1 MAQALIPAARRL
13 RRRAR
18 RLPWLIL
25 MTDPGRGGD
34 PFAAAAAL
42 PRRCVVI
49 VRHDSAPRRAELA
62 TGLARL
68 CRARGL
74 GLSVARD
81 ARLALR
87 LGAGLHLA
95 DGMMP
100 PLLWRLHGRGLL
112 TAAAHGSAGL
122 ARARRM
128 GADLA
133 LLSPLF
139 PTASHPGAR
148 PLGTVRFARFA
159 RRAGVPVAA
168 LGGITGARLTAAAR
182 AGAVA
187 VAAVGALAQPPS
199 SGAPSS

>member
-1 MAQALIPAARRL
+1 MARGLIGAARRL
-13 RRRAR
+13 RRRTR

-25 MTDPGRGGD
+25 MTDPARGGD
-34 PFAAAAAL
+34 TLAAAAAL
-42 PRRCVVI
+42 PRGSVVI
-49 VRHDSAPRRAELA
+49 LRHDSVPGRADLA
-62 TGLARL
+62 TRLAPL

-74 GLSVARD
+74 RLSIARD

-95 DGMMP
+95 DGMEP
-100 PLLWRLHGRGLL
+100 PVLWRLHGRGLL
-112 TAAAHGSAGL
+112 TVAAHGPAAL

-148 PLGTVRFARFA
+148 ALGTVRFARFA
-159 RRAGVPVAA
+159 RSAGLPVAA
-168 LGGITGARLTAAAR
+168 LGGVTAPRVTAAAR

-187 VAAVGALAQPPS
+187 VAAVGALARRP
-199 SGAPSS
+199 

>member
-1 MAQALIPAARRL
+1 M
-13 RRRAR
+13 
-18 RLPWLIL
+18 
-25 MTDPGRGGD
+25 
-34 PFAAAAAL
+34 
-42 PRRCVVI
+42 
-49 VRHDSAPRRAELA
+49 RHDSAPGRAELA
-62 TGLARL
+62 PRLARL

-74 GLSVARD
+74 GLSIARD
-81 ARLALR
+81 AALALR

-95 DGMMP
+95 DGMSP

-112 TAAAHGSAGL
+112 TAAAHGRAAL

-148 PLGTVRFARFA
+148 PLGTVRFAGLA
-159 RRAGVPVAA
+159 RRAGIPVAA
-168 LGGITGARLTAAAR
+168 LGGVTGARMTAAAR

-187 VAAVGALAQPPS
+187 VAAVGALRRPAR
-199 SGAPSS
+199 